1 MFKWNQGISAEVNG
15 PDTWEHLEKL
25 DWWIWIHDFFLDHY
39 FSSWIPL
46 QTSPL
51 SRSIWQFVGSDGG
64 AGRSWRATAIRP
76 PIAPDIKHSPKT
88 VWTSVGFHH
97 SLSDGI
103 LMWSTLISILTLRC
117 GKTKTICGSFSKA
130 ETKAEKNHPCVEI
143 TSLDTKEIMNLAS
156 NVLVK
161 MPLKSCFD
169 GWGPLF
175 RWFINP
181 MN

>member
-117 GKTKTICGSFSKA
+117 GKTKTICGSFSGKRA
-130 ETKAEKNHPCVEI
+130 FHISIYIWLYIYMIIYIC
-143 TSLDTKEIMNLAS
+143 
-156 NVLVK
+156 
-161 MPLKSCFD
+161 
-169 GWGPLF
+169 
-175 RWFINP
+175 WFSIW
-181 MN
+181 